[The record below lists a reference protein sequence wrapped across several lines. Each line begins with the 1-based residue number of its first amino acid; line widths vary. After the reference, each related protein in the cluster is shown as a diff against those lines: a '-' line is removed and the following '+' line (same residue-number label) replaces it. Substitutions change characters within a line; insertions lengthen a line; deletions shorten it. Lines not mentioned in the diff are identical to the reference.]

1 MPDVKPGESKSA
13 YMKRC
18 VPYYIRKGLTPKAAK
33 GRCYGMYKN
42 KHNKNAD
49 KYEEFTFEVPM
60 IKIPMKEELN
70 DDNEPLFEG
79 VQYAANKGQRHA
91 VALVGDRFYKG
102 KFMPAKELKKAHK
115 LWEGTLHD
123 INHMGTTYITGF
135 FAIPNIL
142 YFVGYNSNVKWDNK
156 TNSVSMD
163 INIRDDTKYAKDWR
177 AYVALC
183 EEAGQIPN
191 VSVAFNAQVKYIKA
205 KELPKGV
212 DYKIEGYKKDD
223 FIPYICDIQPQAL
236 STVLKGACDD
246 KKGCGIGIQHNED
259 NEHKEEYGQ
268 KEAIIKWLKENK

>member
-1 MPDVKPGESKSA
+1 MPDVKPGESEGA

-18 VPYYIRKGLTPKAAK
+18 IPYYRKRGLTQKAAK
-33 GRCYGMYKN
+33 GKCYGMYKN
-42 KHNKNAD
+42 KHKNDAD
-49 KYEEFTFEVPM
+49 DYKEFKFEVPM
-60 IKIPMKEELN
+60 IRMPVKEEFS
-70 DDNEPLFEG
+70 NENETIENK
-79 VQYAANKGQRHA
+79 QYSVNKGQRHA

-102 KFMPAKELKKAHK
+102 KFMSAKELKKAYK

-183 EEAGQIPN
+183 EEAGQIAN
-191 VSVAFNAQVKYIKA
+191 VSVAFNAKTMLMKA
-205 KELPKGV
+205 RDLPKGV
-212 DYKIEGYKKDD
+212 NYKEQGYKKDD
-223 FIPYICDIQPQAL
+223 MVEYIYDIQPQAL
-236 STVLKGACDD
+236 STVLKGACND
-246 KKGCGIGIQHNED
+246 KTGCGIGIQHNED
-259 NEHKEEYGQ
+259 SEHEEEAAQ
-268 KEAIIKWLKENK
+268 KEAIIKWLKEHE